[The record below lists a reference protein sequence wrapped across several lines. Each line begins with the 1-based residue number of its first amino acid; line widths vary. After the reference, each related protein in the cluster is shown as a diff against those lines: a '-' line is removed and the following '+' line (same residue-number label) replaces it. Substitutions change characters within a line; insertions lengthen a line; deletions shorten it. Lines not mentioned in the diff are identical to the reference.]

1 MVIKNI
7 FIQWILLYFFNFF
20 LPLEE
25 VNKEMNN
32 NIKKVYSSLEES
44 INNLIK

>member
-20 LPLEE
+20 LTLEE

-32 NIKKVYSSLEES
+32 NYKKVYSSLEES